1 MKGVLTKPDRLPVDD
16 PISTWRDILEGNIF
30 GVGHSY
36 YVTKQPSQS
45 FLNKVS
51 HQEARL
57 QESKFFESTEPW
69 NSELFEFKDR
79 FGTPRL
85 QKVLSQTLT
94 EKILA
99 RYVSRSVVDIKTS
112 YMDPKNSF
120 VKSISSM
127 MYRISWTFKSL

>member
-1 MKGVLTKPDRLPVDD
+1 MHQSLTSIKGVLTKPDRLPADD

-45 FLNKVS
+45 FLNKIS
-51 HQEARL
+51 HQKARIE
-57 QESKFFESTEPW
+57 ESKFFEATEPW
-69 NSELFEFKDR
+69 NSELCEFKDR

-99 RYVSRSVVDIKTS
+99 RYVPATIFNTTKTR
-112 YMDPKNSF
+112 MNPKIHF
-120 VKSISSM
+120 
-127 MYRISWTFKSL
+127 